1 MDPTTAAAVIVVFL
15 SAIVRSVAALVLGIA
30 GAVIAGI
37 VYVLFL
43 RHSTIEGFFASASE
57 VSVGIL
63 IALIARGLNS
73 SRRGVIAGETSQFA
87 VATVALAAVG
97 LISSLSGELV
107 TGSGVRGV
115 LFALSWGGMTARPGI
130 ELDRRGRA
138 GIRRCRERS
147 RGDLPK
153 GDRPVSPGPKAPAA
167 DIVRA

>member
-43 RHSTIEGFFASASE
+43 FLTIEGFFASASE

-63 IALIARGLNS
+63 IALIAWGLNS

-115 LFALSWGGMTARPGI
+115 LFALSWGGTTARPGI